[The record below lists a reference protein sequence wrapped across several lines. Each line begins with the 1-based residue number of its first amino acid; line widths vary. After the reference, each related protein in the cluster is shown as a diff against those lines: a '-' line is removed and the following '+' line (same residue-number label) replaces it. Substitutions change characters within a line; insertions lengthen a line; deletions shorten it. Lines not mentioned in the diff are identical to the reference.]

1 MVEAQGR
8 GVFHFHLILLHTTR
22 PSRPLASV
30 STRSSL
36 EELYFHLIPLHA
48 THPSHPL
55 TRRSSFEEV
64 MLTTDIIDGS
74 PTFRTTLQPA
84 NSLNPSHIAEIQHQ
98 TSEAES

>member
-1 MVEAQGR
+1 
-8 GVFHFHLILLHTTR
+8 
-22 PSRPLASV
+22 
-30 STRSSL
+30 
-36 EELYFHLIPLHA
+36 
-48 THPSHPL
+48 
-55 TRRSSFEEV
+55 